1 MNEIKLHIVIIEIF
15 LLIMFAIIF
24 VLSVM
29 TIEYVNDLYR
39 ELNFT
44 NRENKNLLD
53 KIDQGLLVFRNNDH
67 WQ

>member
-1 MNEIKLHIVIIEIF
+1 MNEIKLHIVIIEIC